1 MSKINW
7 NNAPEGTTHAHSQT
21 GMFYKVE
28 GTTVLVYGEN
38 GWGKSRVQAGASTLV
53 EIPKQKAEPMVK
65 TIEATSKEDL
75 VRQLKSLGLPD
86 ALIQAMVGMVE
97 EDEEPTSH
105 HVRAPESISEKE
117 AEMVTDHLEIAF
129 NALPKFERADE
140 ETKDVLIDFGVDLVR
155 ELWAMGWEP
164 VQPKESMNDDELA
177 EVIKQVSELLIRKTN
192 APVKATLGSVT
203 FILAAL
209 RELGHI

>member
-7 NNAPEGTTHAHSQT
+7 DNAPEGTTHAHSQT

-53 EIPKQKAEPMVK
+53 EIPKQSEPRVK
-65 TIEATSKEDL
+65 TIKASSKEDL
-75 VRQLKSLGLPD
+75 FRQLKPLGLPD

-117 AEMVTDHLEIAF
+117 AETVTDHLEIAF
-129 NALPKFERADE
+129 NALPKFGGASE

-164 VQPKESMNDDELA
+164 KQPTKSMNDDELA